1 MLTRDGDAILKL
13 LTESELSLAHTN
25 AQHELGEAVTQHDA
39 VRVAR
44 ARVLR
49 LVRAFETLRLASV
62 LYKRGGAAK
71 EQYDRLRRCERWTP
85 VLRKEQGAR

>member
-1 MLTRDGDAILKL
+1 
-13 LTESELSLAHTN
+13 
-25 AQHELGEAVTQHDA
+25 

-49 LVRAFETLRLASV
+49 LLRAFETLRLASV

-71 EQYDRLRRCERWTP
+71 EHYDRLRRCERWTP
-85 VLRKEQGAR
+85 PLKRKR